1 MFKKVWQGS
10 VQLLQLVGT
19 DRPLRR
25 QALQDLD
32 LLQIVMRGL
41 PFPAHKLW
49 DIAAAVAVEEHQGLV
64 EGESSTLSVFQVRL
78 YDIGHYGTQLFHTC
92 ACRVMSSTA

>member
-19 DRPLRR
+19 DGPVGR
-25 QALQDLD
+25 QVLQDLN
-32 LLQIVMRGL
+32 LLHMVMRGL

-49 DIAAAVAVEEHQGLV
+49 DIAAAVAAEEHQDLA
-64 EGESSTLSVFQVRL
+64 EGGISALSVFQVRL
-78 YDIGHYGTQLFHTC
+78 YNRGHQGMQSFHTC
-92 ACRVMSSTA
+92 A

>member
-19 DRPLRR
+19 DGPLGR
-25 QALQDLD
+25 QVLQDLN
-32 LLQIVMRGL
+32 LLHIVMRGL

-49 DIAAAVAVEEHQGLV
+49 DIAAAVAAEEHQGLA
-64 EGESSTLSVFQVRL
+64 EGEPFALSIFQVRL
-78 YDIGHYGTQLFHTC
+78 YDRGHDGTQSFHSCT
-92 ACRVMSSTA
+92 